1 MIKQSDLQNIPYD
14 VIKYLEKDPARN
26 YFILLG
32 ILDKKP
38 VFKNLFLQ
46 YDGKDLTSV
55 LFQRNSGTLQFYS
68 TSQDFDSE
76 EIKKQIGSLDYP
88 ALISPYSYTK
98 NIYDENLFSSYEKR
112 GYICKLKQDDFIKN
126 SKNVIKDTFLDIY
139 KGIHVDIGKYN
150 LTLRTL
156 DISMLDSLE
165 ELYKEVFHSYA
176 SRDVMQSRL
185 SDKRGRGYVLCY
197 NDKIISAVQSEF
209 ESPQKAVIVGVA
221 TSKGFQKNGFA
232 GFLLQLLCSELLKEG
247 KKLYLQFDNSDAGKI
262 YYSMGFNDMDRV
274 VHYFK

>member
-38 VFKNLFLQ
+38 IFKNLFLQ
-46 YDGKDLTSV
+46 YNGKDVTSV

-68 TSQDFDSE
+68 ASQDFDSE

-98 NIYDENLFSSYEKR
+98 NIYDENLFSRYEKR
-112 GYICKLKQDDFIKN
+112 GYICKLEQDDFIKN
-126 SKNVIKDTFLDIY
+126 SKNVIKDAFLDIY
-139 KGIHVDIGKYN
+139 KGICVDIGKYN
-150 LTLRTL
+150 LTLKAL

-209 ESPQKAVIVGVA
+209 ESVGSAVIVGVA
-221 TSKGFQKNGFA
+221 TSKAFQKNGFA